1 MGVSVGHS
9 PMIVNGT
16 KDPLR
21 MECVLAPSIRK
32 DRGRLRFKNERE
44 KENLRL
50 RRDERCLKS
59 VELTDGGA
67 NRWQANRSQG
77 LTDSRANRW

>member
-21 MECVLAPSIRK
+21 RGCVLGAVHPEKTEDDYAFRT
-32 DRGRLRFKNERE
+32 RGR

-50 RRDERCLKS
+50 RRDEQCLES
-59 VELTDGGA
+59 VELIAG
-67 NRWQANRSQG
+67 
-77 LTDSRANRW
+77 RANRR